1 MNTYIL
7 EYRFKDVEFAHDW
20 VEVDTFEDGQ
30 DARMAY
36 WDHIKEFKHADC
48 RVREVKT
55 VSHVEERTVA
65 EYSLG
70 EF

>member
-7 EYRFKDVEFAHDW
+7 EYRFTGEYAHDW
-20 VEVDTFEDGQ
+20 VEVDTFDYAH
-30 DARMAY
+30 DARDAY
-36 WDHIKEFKHADC
+36 WGHIQQFKHADC
-48 RVREVKT
+48 RIRRV
-55 VSHVEERTVA
+55 HVEETVVA